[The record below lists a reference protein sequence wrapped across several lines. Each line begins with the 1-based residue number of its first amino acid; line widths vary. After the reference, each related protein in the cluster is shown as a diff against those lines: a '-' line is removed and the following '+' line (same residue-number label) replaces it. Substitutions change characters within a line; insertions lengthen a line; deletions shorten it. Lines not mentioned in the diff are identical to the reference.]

1 MRPQFP
7 ADSNPPSSRLAYP
20 AARSPLVG
28 GERRDGGKSASPIC
42 LLPEVS
48 VALPLAIAL
57 LRWGLLDTRLG
68 VIFALLTM
76 ALPVAAWMLITT
88 FSTIRICPRFSCRDC
103 GRQKK
108 EGRLITFG
116 HGAWHVIGTGLTQ
129 SVVESAI
136 GSEIEDIARK
146 ASRTGTFWGRAKVGE
161 KSIEYRAHTLPNG
174 DIHVGTYYPV

>member
-7 ADSNPPSSRLAYP
+7 ADSNPPSSRLACP

-28 GERRDGGKSASPIC
+28 GERRRGGKSASPIR

-68 VIFALLTM
+68 VIIALLTM

-88 FSTIRICPRFSCRDC
+88 FSTMRI
-103 GRQKK
+103 
-108 EGRLITFG
+108 
-116 HGAWHVIGTGLTQ
+116 
-129 SVVESAI
+129 
-136 GSEIEDIARK
+136 
-146 ASRTGTFWGRAKVGE
+146 
-161 KSIEYRAHTLPNG
+161 
-174 DIHVGTYYPV
+174 